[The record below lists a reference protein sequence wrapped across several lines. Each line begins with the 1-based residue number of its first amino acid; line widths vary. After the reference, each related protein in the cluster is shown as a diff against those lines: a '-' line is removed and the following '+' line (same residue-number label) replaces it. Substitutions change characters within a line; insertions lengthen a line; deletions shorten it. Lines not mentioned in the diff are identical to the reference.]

1 MDENIS
7 FERGDV
13 VFVGD
18 SNGLDH
24 GHVIRGNHPAVVIQ
38 NDRANG
44 SSPNIVV
51 AFITSQMKRLDLP
64 THVVL
69 QHYDNLK
76 PCVVMT
82 EQLATVDKEDVLS
95 YMAHLRDED
104 MVRVNRAVIASLQ
117 LEED

>member
-1 MDENIS
+1 MDENII

-18 SNGLDH
+18 SNGLTH
-24 GHVIRGNHPAVVIQ
+24 GHVVRGNHPGVVIQ
-38 NDRANG
+38 NDRAN
-44 SSPNIVV
+44 STSPNIVV

-69 QHYDNLK
+69 QHYENLK
-76 PCVVMT
+76 PCVVMA

-95 YMAHLRDED
+95 FMDHLREED
-104 MVRVNRAVIASLQ
+104 MVRVDRAIFESLQ
-117 LEED
+117 LKGV

>member
-1 MDENIS
+1 MDENII

-18 SNGLDH
+18 SNGLTH

-38 NDRANG
+38 NDRANS

-64 THVVL
+64 THIVL

-76 PCVVMT
+76 PCVVLT
-82 EQLATVDKEDVLS
+82 EQLATVDKADVLS
-95 YMAHLRDED
+95 YMDHLRDED
-104 MVRVNRAVIASLQ
+104 MVRVNRAIAESLQ
-117 LEED
+117 LKEV